1 MHLEMTNFF
10 DIVNGSNYTLMYSKM
25 ILEILT
31 IFKSWEPIIPYF
43 TINEYS
49 NFALVYALV

>member
-1 MHLEMTNFF
+1 MTNFF